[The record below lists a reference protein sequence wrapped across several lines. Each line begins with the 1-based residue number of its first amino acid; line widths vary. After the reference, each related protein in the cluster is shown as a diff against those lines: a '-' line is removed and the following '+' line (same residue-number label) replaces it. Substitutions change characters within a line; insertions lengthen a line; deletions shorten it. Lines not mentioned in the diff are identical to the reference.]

1 MNTVI
6 PVERNEAY
14 ETLAKVDVLRTL
26 EPLVEDLME
35 DHLRKRKLWFPS
47 DFLPA
52 DEQMDEDEE
61 RKRVQLRERARGLPD
76 HLRVAVALNLLTEEG
91 LPHFHRVIS
100 NYLGNDNPWSTWN
113 FLWTAEED
121 RHGTLLHDYA
131 RDARLFRM
139 REIEQMQYAYV
150 NAGFTPEWESDPYR
164 IFVYTTLQE
173 RATQV
178 SHRNT
183 GHLAKDHEPMLQ
195 GILSSIAADEARHY
209 VFYRG
214 VFEAILK
221 LDPNRAL
228 ESALTIMPSLEMP
241 GSTMPGYTEMADIVR
256 RCAIYDAW
264 EYKSIVEE
272 AIHAWNIGG
281 LESLSSAGCEAQEK
295 IMAIPAR
302 LDKLAK
308 WTERRDRPK
317 TFYFEFVY
325 GRPVEMQ

>member
-1 MNTVI
+1 MDTLI
-6 PVERNEAY
+6 PAEKDESYQASS
-14 ETLAKVDVLRTL
+14 KIDVLCAL
-26 EPLVEDLME
+26 EPLVEDMME

-52 DEQMDEDEE
+52 DEQMDDDQE
-61 RKRVQLRERARGLPD
+61 RKSAQLRERARGLPD

-100 NYLGNDNPWSTWN
+100 NYLGNENPWSTWN
-113 FLWTAEED
+113 FLWTAEEN
-121 RHGTLLHDYA
+121 RHGMVLHDYV
-131 RDARLFRM
+131 REARLFRM

-150 NAGFTPEWESDPYR
+150 NAGFTPEWNDPYQ

-183 GHLAKDHEPMLQ
+183 GRLAEDHEPMLR
-195 GILSSIAADEARHY
+195 GILKSVAADEARHY

-214 VFEAILK
+214 VFEAILQM
-221 LDPNRAL
+221 DPNRAL

-241 GSTMPGYTEMADIVR
+241 GSTMPGYREMADVVR
-256 RCAIYDAW
+256 RSAIYDAW
-264 EYKSIVEE
+264 EYKKIVEE
-272 AIHAWNIGG
+272 AIGAWNIEG
-281 LESLSSAGCEAQEK
+281 LGNLDASGREAQEK

-302 LDKLAK
+302 LDRVAK
-308 WTERRDRPK
+308 RTERRDRPK

-325 GRPVEMQ
+325 SRPVEMT